1 MIVRDHSAVLTPA
14 LCAVAGLLA
23 LVTLLLGPVALPV
36 GDVLQALAGAG
47 ETGAA
52 IIVWEI
58 RLPRVL
64 AAFGVGMALGASGA
78 ALQGLLRNPLA
89 EPGVL
94 GVSAAASLFAT
105 VALYWG
111 LVTTSAFVLPLA
123 AIAGALLATGF
134 LALIAARVG
143 SVVTLVLVGV
153 GLSSFAGALMSL
165 LLSLAPNPF
174 ALSDMVNWMMGSVA
188 NRSLD
193 DLALAAPFWL
203 AGLGLLLVCSSGLRA
218 LGLGE
223 EAAAAVGLDVG
234 RMRWLVVL
242 GSGLATGAAVAVA
255 GAIGFV
261 GIVAP
266 HLIRPW
272 VGHDPGRAI
281 LPSALLGGIILM
293 AADLVARLAPTGQ
306 ELKLGVVAALIGAPV
321 FVFIAARRRALEGVQ

>member
-1 MIVRDHSAVLTPA
+1 MIVQDRSAMLLAMLCATAVLLGFA
-14 LCAVAGLLA
+14 SV
-23 LVTLLLGPVALPV
+23 LLGPVAVPLNEAL
-36 GDVLQALAGAG
+36 GALAGSDDG
-47 ETGAA
+47 GTG
-52 IIVWEI
+52 IIIRDI

-64 AAFGVGMALGASGA
+64 AALAVGMALGASGA

-94 GVSAAASLFAT
+94 GVSATASLFAT

-111 LVTTSAFVLPLA
+111 LVSVSVLVLPLA
-123 AIAGALLATGF
+123 AIGGALLATAL
-134 LALIAARVG
+134 LAVLASRVG
-143 SVVTLVLVGV
+143 SVVTLVLIGV

-188 NRSLD
+188 NRSLE

-203 AGLGLLLVCSSGLRA
+203 AGMALLLSGASGLRA

-223 EAAAAVGLDVG
+223 EAAAAIGLDVG
-234 RMRWLVVL
+234 RMRLVVVL
-242 GSGLATGAAVAVA
+242 GAGLATGAAVAVA

-266 HLIRPW
+266 HLIRPL
-272 VGHDPGRAI
+272 VGHDPARTV

-293 AADLVARLAPTGQ
+293 AADLLARLAPTDQ

-321 FVFIAARRRALEGVQ
+321 FVIIAARRRALDGPP